1 MKQSSEIGEIRVERV
16 KHETESGIM
25 IEHEHKTEFA
35 RGEAGAD
42 KQRERTRVNHQ
53 TEFSMRKNWGRD
65 TEKE

>member
-42 KQRERTRVNHQ
+42 KQRERER
-53 TEFSMRKNWGRD
+53 E
-65 TEKE
+65 